1 MFACLI
7 NRYRDSN
14 ESEEP
19 GPKYDA
25 QGKRLYRP
33 SETFKLIQEQENP
46 TSEQPDKPAD
56 VKQTRTIKALEKQL
70 G

>member
-1 MFACLI
+1 MNTCMLAHF
-7 NRYRDSN
+7 YRDSA
-14 ESEEP
+14 EEP
-19 GPKYDA
+19 AAKFDP
-25 QGKRLYRP
+25 QGKRIYRP

-46 TSEQPDKPAD
+46 SEPQEKQVD

>member
-1 MFACLI
+1 MTPFCMI
-7 NRYRDSN
+7 HHYYRDASGG
-14 ESEEP
+14 EE
-19 GPKYDA
+19 PKYDA
-25 QGKRLYRP
+25 QGKRVYRP

-46 TSEQPDKPAD
+46 ADQQEKPVD